1 MKFLK
6 FWFYLND
13 NCNYNF
19 YKPWLWVS
27 IFQKRQ
33 SKRENSEFWRRH
45 YDADYNRNNRKIKNQ
60 HIIAVEKQLRLN
72 NRTLDKYY
80 KANITNQ
87 KKGFVQCYL
96 TILKAD
102 NFTTQHHAG
111 IVEKGAKTFYCLY
124 DYKHCLFKNTI
135 NQLIIE
141 IHKE

>member
-1 MKFLK
+1 MRNTNQLNQEEYYPSPINRRVCKCGCGHDFQPGRK
-6 FWFYLND
+6 DQFYIN
-13 NCNYNF
+13 
-19 YKPWLWVS
+19 K
-27 IFQKRQ
+27 
-33 SKRENSEFWRRH
+33 RH

-60 HIIAVEKQLRLN
+60 HIIAVEKQLSLN

-124 DYKHCLFKNTI
+124 DYKYCLFKNTI

>member
-1 MKFLK
+1 MKK
-6 FWFYLND
+6 D
-13 NCNYNF
+13 NI
-19 YKPWLWVS
+19 V
-27 IFQKRQ
+27 
-33 SKRENSEFWRRH
+33 
-45 YDADYNRNNRKIKNQ
+45 NRNNRKIKNQ

-124 DYKHCLFKNTI
+124 DYKYCLFKNTI

>member
-1 MKFLK
+1 MRNKNQ
-6 FWFYLND
+6 LNQEEYYPSPINRRVCECGCGHD
-13 NCNYNF
+13 
-19 YKPWLWVS
+19 
-27 IFQKRQ
+27 FQPGRKDQ
-33 SKRENSEFWRRH
+33 LYINKRH
-45 YDADYNRNNRKIKNQ
+45 YDAYYNRNNRKIKNQ
-60 HIIAVEKQLRLN
+60 HIIAAEKQLRLN

-102 NFTTQHHAG
+102 NFTTKHHVG

-124 DYKHCLFKNTI
+124 DYKYHLFKNT
-135 NQLIIE
+135 NNELIIE